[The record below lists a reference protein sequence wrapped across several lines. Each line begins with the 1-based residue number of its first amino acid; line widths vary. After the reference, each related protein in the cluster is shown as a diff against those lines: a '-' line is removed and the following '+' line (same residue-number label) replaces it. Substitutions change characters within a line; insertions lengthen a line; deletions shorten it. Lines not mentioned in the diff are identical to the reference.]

1 MSMAKLREY
10 RRVISFAQVL
20 YMLGRK
26 LKRQGVRYT
35 TLAAVICGSVI
46 LVDVAGNRILNYDLP
61 WKSVNMAA
69 IPGLVALFTL
79 GIGNLLAS
87 LSNMF
92 SSERLLLADANSMNL
107 MEDCKKAD
115 MHHHLEVLWDR
126 AFKYEAKLR
135 GHGTDTAEAKKTAY
149 NRATLRELVVSLDAE
164 CKEHFGVLDDNVD
177 EFVGY
182 AASFRPLS
190 QRMPT
195 TKEGF
200 MAAAGFA
207 LPRALPQ
214 KLQEALSGCDLSLV
228 EDWYDGAFFTVNDRK
243 LQEQFVAN
251 KTIRG
256 IRQTI
261 GISMSVR
268 FVETLIGHPV
278 PLWHGL
284 TMKKIGTSVGT
295 LMARMNRKYVKS
307 SEPGFFDAQHFLW
320 HHEQNDL
327 LILRTFGDRGE
338 DALRDV
344 RQSRRTLFRDI
355 FSNDRLSAHAHICRM
370 FGRDF
375 VNAMNLRLDYDVEF
389 AAGMLDRTP
398 IRDIRDLAEVVLY
411 PVYSELRANLKADRA
426 RQVLRRADDFL
437 KKHIPEIFD
446 NPLGLRAARVGSMT
460 NPSKLLQMMVA
471 NPTVA
476 VSIFRERIIASEP
489 RYTKR
494 ICLLRQH
501 YELARLQLL
510 SYIRMVDELA
520 EFDHIARPNVP

>member
-1 MSMAKLREY
+1 MAKLREY

-26 LKRQGVRYT
+26 LKRQGIRYT
-35 TLAAVICGSVI
+35 SLAVLICGSVI

-61 WKSVNMAA
+61 WKSVSMAA
-69 IPGLVALFTL
+69 IPGLVALLTL
-79 GIGNLLAS
+79 GIGNFLVC
-87 LSNMF
+87 LSNLF

-115 MHHHLEVLWDR
+115 MNHHLEVLWGR
-126 AFKYEAKLR
+126 VFKYDAKLR
-135 GHGTDTAEAKKTAY
+135 SRGADTDEAKEIAN
-149 NRATLRELVVSLDAE
+149 NRAKLHKLVMSLDAE
-164 CKEHFGVLDDNVD
+164 CKEHLGLLEDNVD
-177 EFVGY
+177 KFVEH

-190 QRMPT
+190 QQTPSS
-195 TKEGF
+195 KEGF
-200 MAAAGFA
+200 IAAAAFA

-243 LQEQFVAN
+243 LHEQFVAN

-256 IRQTI
+256 IREAI
-261 GISMSVR
+261 GITMSVKLL
-268 FVETLIGHPV
+268 EMLIGHPV
-278 PLWHGL
+278 PLWHDL
-284 TMKKIGTSVGT
+284 TMKKIGMSVGT

-344 RQSRRTLFRDI
+344 RQSRRKLFRDI
-355 FSNDRLSAHAHICRM
+355 FSNDRLSAHGHICRM

-389 AAGMLDRTP
+389 AAGMLDHTP
-398 IRDIRDLAEVVLY
+398 LSDIRDLAEVVLHPIY
-411 PVYSELRANLKADRA
+411 AESRANQKADRA
-426 RQVLRRADDFL
+426 CQVLRKVDEFL

-446 NPLGLRAARVGSMT
+446 NPRGLRAARVGAMT
-460 NPSKLLQMMVA
+460 NPYKLEQVMTA
-471 NPTVA
+471 NPIAA
-476 VSIFRERIIASEP
+476 VSILREKIIPSEP
-489 RYTKR
+489 LYTKR

-501 YELARLQLL
+501 YELARLQLV

-520 EFDHIARPNVP
+520 EFDQIERPNVP